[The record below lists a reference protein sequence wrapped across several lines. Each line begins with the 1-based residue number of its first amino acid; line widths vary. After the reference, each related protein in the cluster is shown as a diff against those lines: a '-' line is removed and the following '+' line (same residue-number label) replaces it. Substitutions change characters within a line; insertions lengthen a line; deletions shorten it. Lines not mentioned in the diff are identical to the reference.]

1 MQIGTPVRNNVTPM
15 EAALGCYARS
25 LAASGRPPL
34 VIGVGEIKDFTGRY
48 SINEGNVITQ
58 GGSLMLFSALGK
70 LGGTVRIAE
79 RYDSTIADR
88 ELGYMERRQLG
99 DGAQHEVDGKK
110 VPWVPYYGGTI
121 QVSDYY
127 IAGGISEVNYNIASR
142 GAEASL
148 NNIGAKGRTYTQ
160 SVAIDLRIVDTR
172 TLLVVDAISLSK
184 QFSGYEVG
192 ANTFRFFGLGLVDI
206 NVGSKGQEPLQL
218 GVRAAIEEAAIR
230 LIGRVTAVDP
240 GPCLALRTQEVQ
252 PQTSEEIFAQ
262 MTRDGQAAM
271 DGNAPVGP
279 MAEAP
284 PQPMLPAAPMSRAS
298 VPAQP
303 EPQPAPTPAPVMA
316 PARTPAPARVSTPKP
331 APTATGPQTEVPRAA
346 ASEKKSL
353 NSDTNGQAEQAG
365 EIIQIPFDINDAK
378 LSIPAQSVLD
388 RLSTALT
395 RGPVS
400 LVLVARDS
408 EKLDPAQ
415 RSRLLDQRLSSL
427 VAALSSR
434 GIPATSLS
442 MTWRPTATDTTIYRD
457 GPGVQLL
464 ARIKITK

>member
-99 DGAQHEVDGKK
+99 DGAAHEVDGKK

-284 PQPMLPAAPMSRAS
+284 QQPMLPAAPMSRAS
-298 VPAQP
+298 VTARP

-316 PARTPAPARVSTPKP
+316 PARAPAPARVSTPKP

-388 RLSTALT
+388 RLTTALT

>member
-99 DGAQHEVDGKK
+99 DGTPHEVDGKK

-148 NNIGAKGRTYTQ
+148 NNIGAKRRTYTQ

-240 GPCLALRTQEVQ
+240 MPCLALRTQEVQ
-252 PQTSEEIFAQ
+252 EQTSEEVFAQ

-284 PQPMLPAAPMSRAS
+284 SQPMLPEAPISQDPVAL
-298 VPAQP
+298 PP
-303 EPQPAPTPAPVMA
+303 EPTPAPAPAPIMA
-316 PARTPAPARVSTPKP
+316 PAQAPAP
-331 APTATGPQTEVPRAA
+331 PRAA
-346 ASEKKSL
+346 TSEKKSL
-353 NSDTNGQAEQAG
+353 NSDTSGQAEQAG
-365 EIIQIPFDINDAK
+365 EIVQIPFDINDAK

-415 RSRLLDQRLSSL
+415 RGRLLDQRLSSL

-442 MTWRPTATDTTIYRD
+442 MTWRPAATDAAIYRD

-464 ARIKITK
+464 ARVKINK

>member
-1 MQIGTPVRNNVTPM
+1 
-15 EAALGCYARS
+15 
-25 LAASGRPPL
+25 
-34 VIGVGEIKDFTGRY
+34 
-48 SINEGNVITQ
+48 
-58 GGSLMLFSALGK
+58 
-70 LGGTVRIAE
+70 
-79 RYDSTIADR
+79 
-88 ELGYMERRQLG
+88 MERRQLG
-99 DGAQHEVDGKK
+99 DGTAHEVDGKK

-206 NVGSKGQEPLQL
+206 NIGSKGQEPLQL

-240 GPCLALRTQEVQ
+240 APCLALRTQEVQ

-284 PQPMLPAAPMSRAS
+284 SQPMLPEAPMSQDP
-298 VPAQP
+298 VTLPP
-303 EPQPAPTPAPVMA
+303 EPTPAPA
-316 PARTPAPARVSTPKP
+316 PAPAPVP
-331 APTATGPQTEVPRAA
+331 AAAGRPPTRELREKGIGGAPALREAIDATRAFDAGATGGGSFSVERGRRELIAGGGRPCAQEENEPNSVCDGKCGRATATVISRRRR
-346 ASEKKSL
+346 
-353 NSDTNGQAEQAG
+353 
-365 EIIQIPFDINDAK
+365 
-378 LSIPAQSVLD
+378 
-388 RLSTALT
+388 RL
-395 RGPVS
+395 RRWQCC
-400 LVLVARDS
+400 LVLVRT
-408 EKLDPAQ
+408 
-415 RSRLLDQRLSSL
+415 R
-427 VAALSSR
+427 
-434 GIPATSLS
+434 
-442 MTWRPTATDTTIYRD
+442 
-457 GPGVQLL
+457 
-464 ARIKITK
+464 